1 MKDQFVTFY
10 SPILDRDRMV
20 KEVRSMKWQNLNK
33 KSYEGVVKVIKDINA
48 RLYAKIKKENDKVI
62 SNFNYTMLEIMNKIF
77 K

>member
-1 MKDQFVTFY
+1 
-10 SPILDRDRMV
+10 
-20 KEVRSMKWQNLNK
+20 LNK
-33 KSYEGVVKVIKDINA
+33 KSYEGMVKVIKDINA